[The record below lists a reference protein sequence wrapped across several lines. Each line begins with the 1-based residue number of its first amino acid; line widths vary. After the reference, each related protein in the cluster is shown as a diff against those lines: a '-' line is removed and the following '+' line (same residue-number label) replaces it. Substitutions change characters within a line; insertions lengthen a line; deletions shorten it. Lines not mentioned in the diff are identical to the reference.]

1 MSDDLRELLADLS
14 NIANLDEEV
23 PEDEDNEGDLIEIEE
38 YVRMS
43 ALLVFAECAVAVS
56 H

>member
-1 MSDDLRELLADLS
+1 MDQDCKTVML
-14 NIANLDEEV
+14 
-23 PEDEDNEGDLIEIEE
+23 EDEDNETDLVEISE

-43 ALLVFAECAVAVS
+43 ALLVFTECAHQAV